1 MRILFKR
8 VAAVAAACGGIV
20 CLASPAFA
28 QAADAA
34 PVPALDSGD
43 TAWLLISS
51 VLVLFMTI
59 PGLALFYGGLV
70 RRKNVL
76 TVLMQ
81 CLFATGMLSVLWV
94 VCGYSLSFTEGS
106 PFIGGLDRFMLNGIL
121 PDTLAPLAATV
132 PETVF
137 VMFQCTFAVITP
149 ALIVGAPADRMKFSA
164 MMLFLGVW
172 LLLVYVPVAHMV
184 WGPGGYLGGDGV
196 LDFAGGTVVHINA
209 AVAGLV
215 ATLMVGKRD
224 GYGVENMAPHNL
236 ALTMIGAA
244 MLWVGWFGFNA
255 GSALTSGGLAG
266 QAMINTHVATS
277 AAVIAWTFAEWLVRG
292 KPSLLGA
299 ASGAVAG
306 LVAITPACGFVS
318 VGSALLIGLAAGPV
332 CFWGV
337 TGLKSRFGYDD
348 ALDVWGVHGLGGI
361 LGAVLTGVFAVSAI
375 GGAGKSGLID
385 GNPLQVW
392 TQIEGILLT
401 VVWSGIGSFVILKAI
416 DLTVG
421 LRVSREAEI
430 EGLDLALHGETV
442 AH

>member
-1 MRILFKR
+1 MQSLFKR
-8 VAAVAAACGGIV
+8 VAALAATCGAV
-20 CLASPAFA
+20 PCLASPAFA
-28 QAADAA
+28 QAAEAA
-34 PVPALDSGD
+34 PVPRLDTGD
-43 TAWLLISS
+43 TAWLMVSS
-51 VLVLFMTI
+51 ILVLFMTL

-76 TVLMQ
+76 AVLMQ
-81 CLFATGMLSVLWV
+81 CLFASGMLSVLWL
-94 VCGYSLSFTEGS
+94 VCGYSLSFTEGNA
-106 PFIGGLDRFMLNGIL
+106 FIGGLDRVMLDGIL
-121 PDTLAPLAATV
+121 PDTLAPLAPTI
-132 PETVF
+132 PENVF

-149 ALIVGAPADRMKFSA
+149 ALIVGAPADRIKFSA
-164 MMLFLGVW
+164 MMLFLGIW

-236 ALTMIGAA
+236 TLTMIGAA

-255 GSALTSGGLAG
+255 GSALASGGLAG
-266 QAMINTHVATS
+266 QAMINTHAATA
-277 AAVIAWTFAEWLVRG
+277 AAVVSWTLTEWLVRG

-306 LVAITPACGFVS
+306 LVAVTPACGFVS
-318 VGSALLIGLAAGPV
+318 MGSALAIGILAGPV

-348 ALDVWGVHGLGGI
+348 ALDVWGVHGLGGV
-361 LGAVLTGVFAVSAI
+361 LGAVLTGVFAVASV

-385 GNPLQVW
+385 GNPAQVW

-401 VVWSGIGSFVILKAI
+401 VVWSGVGSFVILKAI
-416 DLTVG
+416 DLAIGV
-421 LRVSREAEI
+421 RVSREAEV
-430 EGLDLALHGETV
+430 EGLDFALHGETV